1 MVTIAMD
8 PSMRMVNASFP
19 SSPML
24 SLTTRSVKSIQDS
37 VPGGAIVI
45 VVPSVKSE
53 SVATLIVQNDSLH
66 LALFLPSAWE
76 GFFWAVVMV

>member
-1 MVTIAMD
+1 
-8 PSMRMVNASFP
+8 MRMVNASFP

-37 VPGGAIVI
+37 VPGGCIVI

-53 SVATLIVQNDSLH
+53 SVATSVKSD
-66 LALFLPSAWE
+66 LFIAPYFYLQPGE
-76 GFFWAVVMV
+76 GSSGQ

>member
-1 MVTIAMD
+1 
-8 PSMRMVNASFP
+8 MRMVNASFP

-53 SVATLIVQNDSLH
+53 SVTTLVKNDL
-66 LALFLPSAWE
+66 LIAPYFYLQPGE
-76 GFFWAVVMV
+76 GSSGQ